1 MSENR
6 RYASIHDRFRAD
18 RRQFLKA
25 GGAIGAGLLLGTP
38 AAWAADEKRE
48 RPATNIDEAM
58 AVPRGPHA
66 LPGPFP
72 GRVVEVHDPDCM
84 PDDKPDGA
92 RVEAMFRRGLN
103 ALTSEDSGASFRRFF
118 RADDIVG
125 IKVNP
130 VGAGLI
136 STRLEVVDAIV
147 AWLEENGLP
156 RGNIVIWD
164 RFDYMLADAGYT
176 PERYPGVR
184 IEGLQTMDESAFE
197 EGADQS
203 GWLAEDGRHRSEDNF
218 DLDWVYRAE
227 VDAPEDRNY
236 LHQHVFADKRSPF
249 GKLVTQDLTKI
260 INVPVM
266 KNTGNGISVATKNM
280 GYGAVCNTG
289 RLHRPLFFD
298 VCTEVLAFPPVREKM
313 VLNVADALR
322 AQYEGGPM
330 PNAAFAYRDDRLFL
344 ATDPFA
350 LDRVCHDRLVAKRKA
365 EGIAVNENPMFTDY
379 LRYAEKLGIG
389 VGDPAK
395 IERVKA

>member
-1 MSENR
+1 M
-6 RYASIHDRFRAD
+6 I
-18 RRQFLKA
+18 
-25 GGAIGAGLLLGTP
+25 
-38 AAWAADEKRE
+38 WA
-48 RPATNIDEAM
+48 
-58 AVPRGPHA
+58 
-66 LPGPFP
+66 
-72 GRVVEVHDPDCM
+72 
-84 PDDKPDGA
+84 
-92 RVEAMFRRGLN
+92 
-103 ALTSEDSGASFRRFF
+103 
-118 RADDIVG
+118 
-125 IKVNP
+125 
-130 VGAGLI
+130 
-136 STRLEVVDAIV
+136 
-147 AWLEENGLP
+147 
-156 RGNIVIWD
+156 
-164 RFDYMLADAGYT
+164 RFDYMLTDAGFT
-176 PERYPGVR
+176 PERYPGIG

-203 GWLAEDGRHRSEDNF
+203 SWLREDGHHVSEGNF
-218 DLDWVYRAE
+218 DPELYYWADVE
-227 VDAPEDRNY
+227 APGDVNY
-236 LHQHVFADKRSPF
+236 LHQHVFAGKRSPF
-249 GKLVTQDLTKI
+249 GKLVTRDLTKI